1 MEDPLHDPLSAGGV
15 AHLLV
20 PSESADALDVAGAG
34 EVALA
39 LVATLLKRRKR
50 TSFGVRGARQG
61 EGKIHGKVKGHTTRP
76 EYFTH
81 VVQHLVPEVLL
92 LVCEVSVG
100 GVRGA
105 AGPEEGHAG
114 GAPHGSGLR
123 GHDVHRGRA
132 QSGQGAEGRP
142 LQQGGGHS
150 PHQGSHG
157 RLRRGPEQLRR
168 EREQHCP
175 GHLVW
180 CSFSVTRRF
189 EPNRARF

>member
-1 MEDPLHDPLSAGGV
+1 MTLFLP
-15 AHLLV
+15 
-20 PSESADALDVAGAG
+20 
-34 EVALA
+34 VALRIS
-39 LVATLLKRRKR
+39 LFHPNLRMRWMSL
-50 TSFGVRGARQG
+50 VRGRSPLLLSRRCCKG
-61 EGKIHGKVKGHTTRP
+61 EQEQVSASGGHGRGKDGKVKGHTTRP
-76 EYFTH
+76 GYFTH

-114 GAPHGSGLR
+114 GAPDGSGLR

-132 QSGQGAEGRP
+132 QAGQGAEGRP

-168 EREQHCP
+168 EREQCDQK
-175 GHLVW
+175 V
-180 CSFSVTRRF
+180 FF
-189 EPNRARF
+189 QIAN